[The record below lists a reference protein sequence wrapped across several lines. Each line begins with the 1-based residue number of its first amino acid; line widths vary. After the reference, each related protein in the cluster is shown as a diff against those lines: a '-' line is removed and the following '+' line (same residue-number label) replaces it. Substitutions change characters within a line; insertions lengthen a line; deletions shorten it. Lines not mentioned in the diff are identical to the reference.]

1 MTVAWRQGERAKLM
15 NLNFLWE
22 GPNWLDGLRDAATL
36 VYDFAEAAQLSWCG
50 TRIPGE

>member
-1 MTVAWRQGERAKLM
+1 MTVAWRQGETAGLM
-15 NLNFLWE
+15 YLNFLWT
-22 GPNWLDGLRDAATL
+22 GPNWLGGLRDAVTL